1 MINNINISDNP
12 GKTARTNVGMVYL
25 GKKAHLWR
33 CHRVLFRKEQLEF
46 ENAILGAHIRDKVS
60 HRRTLNRRTLERTAI
75 WPLDSHIEIPQV
87 VVMRSSRDSGRRVC
101 HQTLRFLSCEGGL
114 RTEEMYS
121 GPHTLIIRCD
131 SASVKMGYI
140 GGLHRYTPSEEP
152 WPRVQKMTN
161 RGTVNGP
168 SRVSVSVL

>member
-1 MINNINISDNP
+1 
-12 GKTARTNVGMVYL
+12 MVYL

-46 ENAILGAHIRDKVS
+46 ENAILGTHIRDKVN
-60 HRRTLNRRTLERTAI
+60 HRRTLNGRTLERTAI
-75 WPLDSHIEIPQV
+75 WTLDSHIEIPQI
-87 VVMRSSRDSGRRVC
+87 VVMWSSRYSGRRVC

-140 GGLHRYTPSEEP
+140 GGLHQDTPSEEP
-152 WPRVQKMTN
+152 WPRIQKMTN
-161 RGTVNGP
+161 RGTVTSPHESAFGALIDLPRLFPTTPNL
-168 SRVSVSVL
+168 VM